1 MRLIG
6 RKEEQKN
13 FKHVLHSTES
23 KLVAVYGRR
32 RIGKT
37 FLIRKYFESKFTF
50 EITALHNG
58 TMKDQLDHFVQT
70 IASHGYMEARIAN
83 PETWMQAFQ
92 VLSLYLD
99 SLKGKEKKVLFMD
112 ELPWFDTS
120 RSKFLMAFEHFWNSY
135 CTKRN
140 DIVLIICG
148 SSASWMIKKIM
159 HNKGGLHNR
168 VSERMLIQ
176 AFTLAETKLFLTEKG
191 IKWSDYDIAQFYMI
205 AGGIPYYLDGVRKGE
220 SVAQCVDRLF
230 FQKTGSLYNEF
241 EELYS
246 SLFEKS
252 ENHVKIIHA
261 LAQSKSGLNRE
272 QLMEKTGLPSGGNL
286 STTIDEL
293 LSSGFIAVKT
303 PFGVKRNKIHYRIDD
318 FFTLFYMKF
327 MRNRTGRQQ
336 ESWTNLVKKQSWISW
351 SGLAFERL
359 CFAHIQQIKNALGLR
374 VIETAYYSWESKNE
388 DIGSQIDL
396 LIDRADNIINL
407 CEIKF
412 THAEFTIDKS
422 YAMSL
427 RNKLAAFS
435 STQKKK
441 VVFVTM
447 ITTFGIK
454 NNEYAKEIVQ
464 NQITLSDFFG

>member
-13 FKHVLHSTES
+13 FKHVLQSTES

-50 EITALHNG
+50 EITGLHNG
-58 TMKDQLDHFVQT
+58 TVKDQLNHFVQT
-70 IASHGYMEARIAN
+70 IASNGYIEARIAN

-99 SLKGKEKKVLFMD
+99 SLKSKEKKVLFFD
-112 ELPWFDTS
+112 ELPWFDTP

-135 CTKRN
+135 CTKRS

-159 HNKGGLHNR
+159 QNKGGLHNR

-191 IKWSDYDIAQFYMI
+191 IQWSDYDIAQFYMI

-261 LAQSKSGLNRE
+261 LAQSKSGMNRE
-272 QLMEKTGLPSGGNL
+272 QLIEKTGLPSGGNL

-293 LSSGFIAVKT
+293 LCSGFIAIKT
-303 PFGVKRNKIHYRIDD
+303 PLGVKRNKVHYRIDD

-336 ESWTNLVKKQSWISW
+336 ESWANLVKKQSWISW

-359 CFAHIQQIKNALGLR
+359 CFAHIQQIKTALGLR
-374 VIETAYYSWESKNE
+374 VIETAYYSWESKSE

-412 THAEFTIDKS
+412 THAEFSIDKA

-454 NNEYAKEIVQ
+454 DNEYAKEIVQ
-464 NQITLSDFFG
+464 NQITLTDFFG